1 MTVNVLLDLMII
13 LFTYMKH
20 QDLDHG
26 KNQTKNLKD
35 IHHIL
40 LILIGQKKENIYK
53 VIAVL
58 MKFFSGTQKPKRD
71 YQVEHQCLEM
81 KNGQVGLVL
90 LDSLFKKSG
99 EVVKMEQ
106 MLMLLI
112 DPTFK
117 LKVLKLKVKQK
128 NTS

>member
-1 MTVNVLLDLMII
+1 
-13 LFTYMKH
+13 
-20 QDLDHG
+20 
-26 KNQTKNLKD
+26 
-35 IHHIL
+35 
-40 LILIGQKKENIYK
+40 
-53 VIAVL
+53 
-58 MKFFSGTQKPKRD
+58 
-71 YQVEHQCLEM
+71 M

-99 EVVKMEQ
+99 EVVKMVQ